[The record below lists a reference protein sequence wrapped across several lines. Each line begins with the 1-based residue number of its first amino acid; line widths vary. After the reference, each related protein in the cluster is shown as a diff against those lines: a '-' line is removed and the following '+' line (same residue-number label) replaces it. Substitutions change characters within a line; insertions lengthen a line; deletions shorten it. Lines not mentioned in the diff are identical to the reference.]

1 MTATNLQALKPV
13 ELMRMI
19 NTTKFGEAL
28 SEQRLRRHRNR
39 AGYTIGDDRTINLL
53 AYAGWLVWQ
62 RYYGE
67 KKQPVD
73 YEEKKRRMAERSAE
87 LVRAAQD
94 IGELPEVVDPQRK
107 ANWMASFQTF
117 CESYF
122 PDAFYLPWSPDHFNA
137 DA

>member
-1 MTATNLQALKPV
+1 MATTNLQALKPV

-19 NTTKFGEAL
+19 NTTKFGEVL
-28 SEQRLRRHRNR
+28 SEPRLRRHRNR
-39 AGYTIGDDRTINLL
+39 AGYTIGDDRTINLI
-53 AYAGWLVWQ
+53 AYTGWLVWQ

-73 YEEKKRRMAERSAE
+73 YEEKKRRMAERSAD

-107 ANWMASFQTF
+107 AKGIESFKSF

-122 PDAFYLPWSPDHFNA
+122 GEIFYLPWS
-137 DA
+137 